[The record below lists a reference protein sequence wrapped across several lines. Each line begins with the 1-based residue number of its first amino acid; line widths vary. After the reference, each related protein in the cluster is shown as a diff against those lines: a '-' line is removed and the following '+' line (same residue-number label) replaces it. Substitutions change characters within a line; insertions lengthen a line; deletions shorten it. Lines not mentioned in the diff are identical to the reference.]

1 MMRGEEL
8 KICGISSESSFD
20 EFEEVFTSLGFEV
33 TRAGVNITASACEG
47 GLTVRLVKQY
57 ENNGET
63 VPSKLY
69 FTMQTITRGVIIF

>member
-1 MMRGEEL
+1 MRGEEL

-33 TRAGVNITASACEG
+33 TRSGVNITASACEG

-69 FTMQTITRGVIIF
+69 FSLQTITRAEVMF